1 MRTNGFM
8 RHTIM
13 VAALVLVG
21 WLCAVVTD
29 AADQG
34 SKAASLFASPESLG
48 TVASGAAEDSLKA
61 CLARI
66 PKAASAGQRMIAEQ
80 GCGRDQ
86 DERQAMSDVP
96 GK

>member
-1 MRTNGFM
+1 MRTDGVM
-8 RHTIM
+8 RQTM
-13 VAALVLVG
+13 MVGAMVVAA
-21 WLCAVVTD
+21 WLSAPATQ
-29 AADQG
+29 AADQR
-34 SKAASLFASPESLG
+34 STETTFFASTESLG
-48 TVASGAAEDSLKA
+48 IMASGAVEDSLKA